1 MKGSYLL
8 ILSFKKERIIR
19 IGSLGEI
26 LFSKGFYLYVGSA
39 MGEKGPTT
47 LLNRVKRHLSNS
59 NSKKVHWHID
69 YLLAD
74 AFTKIIKLY
83 LIPSITALECII
95 ARDLLANSEGYI
107 KGFGSSDCNCVSH
120 LFWFK
125 DFNDINI

>member
-8 ILSFKKERIIR
+8 ILSLKKERIIR

-107 KGFGSSDCNCVSH
+107 KDFGSSDCKCVSH

>member
-8 ILSFKKERIIR
+8 IIFLEKERSIK
-19 IGSLGEI
+19 IGSLGAI

-39 MGEKGPTT
+39 MGEKGSST

-59 NSKKVHWHID
+59 NSKRVHWHID

-74 AFTKIIKLY
+74 TFTKVTKVY

-107 KGFGSSDCNCVSH
+107 KDFGSSDCNCISH

-125 DFNDINI
+125 NFNDIII

>member
-1 MKGSYLL
+1 M
-8 ILSFKKERIIR
+8 
-19 IGSLGEI
+19 
-26 LFSKGFYLYVGSA
+26 FSKAFYLYVGSA
-39 MGEKGPTT
+39 MGDKGPTT

>member
-1 MKGSYLL
+1 M
-8 ILSFKKERIIR
+8 
-19 IGSLGEI
+19 
-26 LFSKGFYLYVGSA
+26 FSKGFYLYVGSA

-59 NSKKVHWHID
+59 NSKNVHWHID

-107 KGFGSSDCNCVSH
+107 KDFGSSDCKCVSH

>member
-8 ILSFKKERIIR
+8 IIFLEKERVIK
-19 IGSLGEI
+19 IGSLGAI

-39 MGEKGPTT
+39 MGEKGSST

-59 NSKKVHWHID
+59 NSKRVHWHID
-69 YLLAD
+69 YLLTD
-74 AFTKIIKLY
+74 IFTKVTKLY
-83 LIPSITALECII
+83 FIPSITALECII

-107 KGFGSSDCNCVSH
+107 KDFGSSDCNCVSH

-125 DFNDINI
+125 NFNDINI